1 MPKLFYLNVISEKNK
16 DYEDKTR
23 MIYNCSFY
31 NHMIPRAY
39 KSQPVFYV
47 RMSEVKN
54 KDTPIISAYIKE
66 SKINDFP

>member
-16 DYEDKTR
+16 DYEDTAR

-47 RMSEVKN
+47 
-54 KDTPIISAYIKE
+54 
-66 SKINDFP
+66 